1 MKSIYEDRETIGTQ
15 LLKTEEEHQKLEPIS
30 AGELSHEMGK
40 GIMARIIDV
49 VEQFSGVCDKL
60 YIETS
65 IQRDPI
71 FKNRKF
77 TLIPKVSRTLPLM
90 QPNQDVWFVDYVNQK
105 FEHLWGL
112 PSRSEFELVLS
123 NDSPDN
129 AKNVEWIN
137 IYLKLEK
144 EANKKKKHK
153 LM

>member
-1 MKSIYEDRETIGTQ
+1 MKSEYGDRDTIGTQ
-15 LLKTEEEHQKLEPIS
+15 LLDTEEQHQKMSPIS
-30 AGELSHEMGK
+30 AGELSEEMGK
-40 GIMARIIDV
+40 GIMKRILDI
-49 VEQFSGVCDKL
+49 VEQFQGSVNKL

-90 QPNQDVWFVDYVNQK
+90 QPNQDVWFIDYAKEK

-112 PSRSEFELVLS
+112 PSRSEFNLVLC

-129 AKNVEWIN
+129 AKNIEWIN
-137 IYLKLEK
+137 TYLKLERK
-144 EANKKKKHK
+144 AKRKIQVVS
-153 LM
+153 